1 MDGVW
6 SDVVSVHVG
15 SSPYKCDQ
23 CPYTSADRSTL
34 NRHLRT
40 HNGER
45 PFQCLI
51 CEFAFTTKANCERHV
66 RYVSLLKS
74 RNQRSIDE
82 EITWLIGYI
91 HVFIYFD
98 VVDSF

>member
-1 MDGVW
+1 VTLTLLVELLFIRVLYEVTTLGLTCAWYVGG
-6 SDVVSVHVG
+6 VSVHPG

-23 CPYTSADRSTL
+23 CSYTSADRSTL

-66 RYVSLLKS
+66 RYVS
-74 RNQRSIDE
+74 
-82 EITWLIGYI
+82 
-91 HVFIYFD
+91 F
-98 VVDSF
+98 

>member
-1 MDGVW
+1 MTVNVCVYVGGVQLH
-6 SDVVSVHVG
+6 VS

-23 CPYTSADRSTL
+23 CSYTSADRSTL

-66 RYVSLLKS
+66 RYASVL
-74 RNQRSIDE
+74 NNVQN
-82 EITWLIGYI
+82 
-91 HVFIYFD
+91 HVA
-98 VVDSF
+98 VTK